1 MTYIIRD
8 DNKAFR
14 LNPDAIYDIQ
24 FHEYNDN
31 PAYFVTMDDERISPY
46 FDVFEPNETRE
57 DFTDEEYEDV
67 LSTTE
72 YDAVEWLC
80 DFLERLELNPAVMHC
95 VSDGEIWLHPEKLM
109 RSI

>member
-1 MTYIIRD
+1 MTFILRD

-14 LNPDAIYDIQ
+14 LNPNAIYDVQ
-24 FHEYNDN
+24 FDESK
-31 PAYFVTMDDERISPY
+31 PAHFVTMDDERISPY
-46 FDVFEPNETRE
+46 FDVLEPNETRE
-57 DFTDEEYEDV
+57 EFTDEEYADI
-67 LSTTE
+67 LSTAE

>member
-1 MTYIIRD
+1 MTFILRD

-14 LNPDAIYDIQ
+14 LNPNAIYDVQ
-24 FHEYNDN
+24 FDESK
-31 PAYFVTMDDERISPY
+31 PAHFVTMDDERISPY
-46 FDVFEPNETRE
+46 FDVLEPNETRE
-57 DFTDEEYEDV
+57 EFTDEEYADI
-67 LSTTE
+67 LSTAE

-80 DFLERLELNPAVMHC
+80 NFLERLDRNPAVMHC

>member
-1 MTYIIRD
+1 MTFIIRD

-24 FHEYNDN
+24 FDESKSS
-31 PAYFVTMDDERISPY
+31 YFVTMDDERISPY
-46 FDVFEPNETRE
+46 FEVFTSDETRE
-57 DFTDEEYEDV
+57 DFTDDEYEEV
-67 LSTTE
+67 LSVTE
-72 YDAVEWLC
+72 YDAIKWLC